1 MQNYRLI
8 ISCPDQTG
16 IVAQI
21 SGLIAK
27 YQGWIMEADQ
37 HSDLENNWFFMRYE
51 IKIDSIKKH
60 LSAFTEEL
68 EQLAPT
74 LQLQWQLIDPRL
86 RKKIL
91 LLASRTPHCLIE
103 ILHRVSAQDL
113 FCEIQAV
120 ISNHEVLQTQVEKQA
135 IPYHLVA
142 QRPDPALLGELF
154 ANYQPDVI
162 VLARYMQLIPEDLCR
177 CYNGKIINIHH
188 SFLPSFA
195 GGDPYQ
201 QAFDRGVK
209 LIGATCHYVTPDLDA
224 GPIISQDVIQISHR
238 DSKHDL
244 IREGADIEKRVLVKG
259 LRYHLEDRVIIH
271 GNKTIVFK

>member
-51 IKIDSIKKH
+51 IKMDSIKKH
-60 LSAFTEEL
+60 LSAFTEAL

-74 LQLQWQLIDPRL
+74 LQLHWQLIDPTL
-86 RKKIL
+86 RKKVL

-120 ISNHEVLQTQVEKQA
+120 ISNHDVLQTQVEKHA

-154 ANYQPDVI
+154 TNYQPDVI

-177 CYNGKIINIHH
+177 LYYGKIMNIHH